1 MSIFINT
8 EDIIDI
14 EELEVA
20 LIKNEETAKKIKA
33 EIKKLKEIKS
43 CCNSSKIVEPIIK
56 LSEQIEQE
64 ENDNNEYLYYYEAI
78 KDVKL
83 DIMDSDLKQLI
94 RENLPSKGHVN
105 YFKIVGRIKA
115 EIYRELM
122 TFDELSKGESD
133 LDLLKEIKM
142 YVDFLDKKIKFINE
156 IEAEKISHKECE
168 IENNIVFLETN
179 SGNIYAFNDLES
191 IDHEYYDSFKELYDS
206 IKNGTFKNAKRFN
219 SANNK
224 NKTLCEV
231 KGFKTRIFFT
241 RLNKNTYIIL
251 QLLVKKCNN
260 DKLYKESS
268 INRFSVFRN
277 NEEQILNKLNDSNY
291 ILKNKELA
299 NDFEDLLSNKIK
311 KRGK

>member
-14 EELEVA
+14 EELEAA
-20 LIKNEETAKKIKA
+20 LIKNEQISRKLKT
-33 EIKKLKEIKS
+33 EIKKLNEIKS
-43 CCNSSKIVEPIIK
+43 CCKNSKIVEPIIK

-64 ENDNNEYLYYYEAI
+64 ENDTNEYLYYYEAI

-83 DIMDSDLKQLI
+83 DIMDNDLKQLI
-94 RENLPSKGHVN
+94 RENLPSKGHTN
-105 YFKIVGRIKA
+105 YFKIVSRIKA

-122 TFDELSKGESD
+122 TFSELSNGESD
-133 LDLLKEIKM
+133 LDLLKEIKI

-156 IEAEKISHKECE
+156 IEQEKISHKESE

-179 SGNIYAFNDLES
+179 SGNIYAFSDLES

-206 IKNGTFKNAKRFN
+206 IKNGTFKNVKMFT
-219 SANNK
+219 SSNNK

-231 KGFKTRIFFT
+231 KSFKTRIFFT
-241 RLNKNTYIIL
+241 RLNKDTYIIL
-251 QLLVKKCNN
+251 QLLVKKCDI
-260 DKLYKESS
+260 DKLYRELLV
-268 INRFSVFRN
+268 NRFSVFKN

-299 NDFEDLLSNKIK
+299 NNFENLLSNKIK